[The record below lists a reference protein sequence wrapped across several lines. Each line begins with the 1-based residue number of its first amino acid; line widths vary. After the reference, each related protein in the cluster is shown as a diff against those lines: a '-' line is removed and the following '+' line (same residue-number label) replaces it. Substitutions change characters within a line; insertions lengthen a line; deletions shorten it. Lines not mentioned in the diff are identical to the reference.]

1 MIQDISTANLDFSDH
16 NERDYLDVKMM
27 EKVKPYFKFDL
38 RNGSAEDAIQMFYN
52 LGWVTQNI
60 DLGLS
65 HSLQHHTMA
74 RSYLPHLKDT
84 DRQKELST
92 DYAYSHITGA
102 KADLKPSDTVSYNT
116 ETSIIE
122 GQKNWLTHLVASKW
136 AIIEVINEKHQACD
150 IFVDLRVIAHEV
162 VTKNTLHDID
172 SIGLKYA
179 KPSNLY
185 IPKQEIPKEWV
196 LGVYTHPNPLIDV
209 QMFRHDCFFTNI
221 CNITMALF
229 KETKQYIID
238 KNLISVKFVMDK
250 VELDVITALG
260 LWVKRL
266 RSYKNKPIQCT
277 EMGWIT
283 QHTEYL
289 FVKKTLIQTLNL
301 SREVGV
307 PFHLLTEGKQSIVF
321 RNALAFS
328 SHMTKL
334 YNLSNPWGDKSDTE
348 IDLNH
353 YVDMN
358 IDNILNDTP
367 YPSC

>member
-1 MIQDISTANLDFSDH
+1 MIQDISKANLDFSDH
-16 NERDYLDVKMM
+16 NERDYLDFKMM

-38 RNGSAEDAIQMFYN
+38 KNGPSNDVIQMLYN
-52 LGWVTQNI
+52 LGWISQNV

-74 RSYLPHLKDT
+74 RSYLHHLKDT
-84 DRQKELST
+84 TRQKELAT
-92 DYAYSHITGA
+92 DYAYSHIIGA
-102 KADLKPSDTVSYNT
+102 KADLKPSDTIRYNT
-116 ETSIIE
+116 ETSVIE
-122 GQKNWLTHLVASKW
+122 GQKNWLTHLVSAKW
-136 AIIEVINEKHQACD
+136 AIIEVLNEKNQSCD
-150 IFVDLRVIAHEV
+150 IFVDLRVIDYEII
-162 VTKNTLHDID
+162 TKNTLHDND

-185 IPKQEIPKEWV
+185 IPKQKIPEEWV

-229 KETKQYIID
+229 KETKQYILD
-238 KNLISVKFVMDK
+238 QQLSTVKFTMDK
-250 VELDVITALG
+250 VEIDVITALG
-260 LWVKRL
+260 LWGKRL
-266 RSYKNKPIQCT
+266 RSYKNKPIKCN

-307 PFHLLTEGKQSIVF
+307 PFHLLTEGPQSIIF

-328 SHMTKL
+328 SHMSKL
-334 YNLSNPWGDKSDTE
+334 YSLKNPWGEKSD
-348 IDLNH
+348 IHINLDH

-358 IDNILNDTP
+358 MDNILNDTP